1 MEEKTF
7 TFSELSPTAQE
18 NAHKHYLENIYTY
31 DPSEYMSTIS
41 IFCNE
46 FGVKIERYEGALLF
60 DTPKSITTKYENI
73 QYKEYDL
80 VAFIKQEFAEA
91 LSKPPTDNFLWDE
104 MTTPILDFID
114 VPYETETLDSLL
126 KECVEIGFEVIRYK
140 EEFLKSLRCFS
151 FDCSINHWRFHE
163 NGMPAKE
170 NIYN

>member
-18 NAHKHYLENIYTY
+18 NAHIFFLENIYTY
-31 DPSEYMSTIS
+31 DPSEDMSTIS
-41 IFCNE
+41 MFCNE

-60 DTPKSITTKYENI
+60 DTPKRITTKYENI

-91 LSKPPTDNFLWDE
+91 LSKPPTDNFLWNE
-104 MTTPILDFID
+104 MTAPILDFID

-126 KECVEIGFEVIRYK
+126 KECVEIGFEFIRYK
-140 EEFLKSLRCFS
+140 EVYDQSLQSFS
-151 FDCSINHWRFHE
+151 VDCSINHWRFHE